1 VQLIPTANAK
11 SDDIKSVSEEPRGP
25 LSRRREMAVT
35 K

>member
-1 VQLIPTANAK
+1 MLLIPTANPK

-25 LSRRREMAVT
+25 LSPQREIALT